1 MEKNIKTV
9 KMILYIYKMVQIIW
23 STEIYISRAAG
34 TVQIVIFYLFFVSK
48 RLISVMN
55 VKIGEN
61 WSLRMKKL
69 FLLAR
74 RIKLFNM

>member
-61 WSLRMKKL
+61 
-69 FLLAR
+69 
-74 RIKLFNM
+74 